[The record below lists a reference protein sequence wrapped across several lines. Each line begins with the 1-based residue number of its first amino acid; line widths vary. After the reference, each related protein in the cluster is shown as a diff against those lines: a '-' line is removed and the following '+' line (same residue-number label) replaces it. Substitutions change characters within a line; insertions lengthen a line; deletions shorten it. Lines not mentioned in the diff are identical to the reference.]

1 MAVYIVADIEV
12 KDWEAYEKYRA
23 LVSAT
28 IEQYGGKYLVR
39 GGDITPGE
47 GGWAPERV
55 VILEF
60 PSREAA
66 QRWAASPEYAPVAE
80 IRHRA
85 ADSRSFIVEGAS
97 QA

>member
-1 MAVYIVADIEV
+1 MAVYLVAEIEV

-23 LVSAT
+23 LVPAT

-39 GGDITPGE
+39 GGEVTPGE
-47 GGWAPERV
+47 GDWSPERV

-60 PSREAA
+60 PDRDAA
-66 QRWAASPEYAPVAE
+66 QRWATSPEYAPVAE

-85 ADSRSFIVEGAS
+85 AESRSFMVEGA
-97 QA
+97 